1 MGYLYDDKRN
11 NQNKNIEK
19 NFCSFFYIRFG
30 DEKIKNKMNWVD
42 WIQKQKIAT
51 NIGWVISCYS
61 RVTVYVHHKN

>member
-1 MGYLYDDKRN
+1 MMTKEIMKTKIL
-11 NQNKNIEK
+11 KNI
-19 NFCSFFYIRFG
+19 FVRLFYIRFG